1 MKRTIGAWNVR
12 LRTDK
17 AAPLHTTLG
26 MPSKKSDLWWVFIGE
41 GIVYAMC
48 VNCRYCHYCRF
59 SNRQYRQKRQ
69 NRQYVSYLL
78 RVHNGFLTGP
88 TATMTLLCDN
98 YDITMSFSS
107 HCWWINSL
115 PSRQSVLSLSITPNV
130 IRVIPERKKY
140 SAHSRVS
147 RAFPP
152 SV

>member
-1 MKRTIGAWNVR
+1 MIINLSYWNSAFPRTSVEVARSAEDLVR
-12 LRTDK
+12 
-17 AAPLHTTLG
+17 G
-26 MPSKKSDLWWVFIGE
+26 GYKKSDLWWVFIGE
-41 GIVYAMC
+41 DVVYAMC

-130 IRVIPERKKY
+130 IRVFLVLPLPISKP
-140 SAHSRVS
+140 
-147 RAFPP
+147 
-152 SV
+152 